1 MVKRVVSLSVVVAVA
16 SLAASE
22 AQAQGVTI
30 EHKPVGC
37 IVAGKYPKMNACFTP
52 STKLARAR
60 VYFRPEEGPAN
71 WYYVEMK
78 TDQPC
83 FAGVLPKPKKSLIG
97 KKVLYYVDAFD
108 QQFTENRTPDNPAD
122 VVANERECKKD
133 IPVAPFVTNA
143 SVTVFP
149 SLPAGF
155 AAAGLAT
162 GTTIAIGAG
171 AAAVVGG
178 GVAVAASGGSD
189 NNNNTPTTVA
199 GGGTTTTTQPPPVN
213 STTTTTTT
221 STTQPVATAFRPV
234 FKISPNPPT
243 GTEPLTV
250 TFNMCD
256 SEGSNL
262 RFRFD
267 YNGDGVDDD
276 GGDFHRCST
285 TRTFM
290 ISGISLLPGTLP
302 SQATYNTRMRVFEA
316 ETGGG
321 DASETNVVT
330 VNAAAAPT
338 TTLAG
343 FNRTSTA
350 RPSTPSAPTRR
361 LAWNSQ
367 LDVPEASGQVVVN
380 GSTAVFSGPGRS
392 TAMALGQRG
401 ENRIEAQIVQGG
413 GRPGTWRFELGSTAS
428 LEPGSLRV
436 VAGNVAM
443 ISADA
448 IVFRLSGRPGERV
461 VFTFKTGH

>member
-1 MVKRVVSLSVVVAVA
+1 MLKRVAHLSVAAVVA
-16 SLAASE
+16 LAPSGLR
-22 AQAQGVTI
+22 AQGVTI
-30 EHKPVGC
+30 DHKPVGC

-52 STKLARAR
+52 SGKLARAR
-60 VYFRPEEGPAN
+60 VYFRAEEGGTN

-78 TDQPC
+78 SDAPC
-83 FAGVLPKPKKSLIG
+83 FAGILPKPKKNLIG

-122 VVANERECKKD
+122 VVANERDCKKD

-162 GTTIAIGAG
+162 GTAVALGAG

-178 GVAVAASGGSD
+178 GVAIAASGGND
-189 NNNNTPTTVA
+189 NNNTTPTTA
-199 GGGTTTTTQPPPVN
+199 GGGGTTTTTQPPPAN

-221 STTQPVATAFRPV
+221 STTQPASSAFRPV
-234 FKISPNPPT
+234 FRISPQPPV
-243 GTEPLTV
+243 GVEPLTV
-250 TFNMCD
+250 EFNMCD
-256 SEGSNL
+256 SEGDNL

-267 YNGDGVDDD
+267 YNGDGSEDD
-276 GGDFHRCST
+276 GGDFHKCRT
-285 TRTFM
+285 TRTFR

-302 SQATYNTRMRVFEA
+302 SEATYNTRMRVFEA
-316 ETGGG
+316 VPGGG
-321 DASETNVVT
+321 EATDDNVVK
-330 VNAAAAPT
+330 VMAAAFA
-338 TTLAG
+338 A
-343 FNRTSTA
+343 SA
-350 RPSTPSAPTRR
+350 TPSRGLTGLSGSRAATPAPGRR

-367 LDVPEASGQVVVN
+367 LDVADGSGQVVVN

-401 ENRIEAQIVQGG
+401 ENRIEAQLVQGS

-443 ISADA
+443 ISGDA
-448 IVFRLSGRPGERV
+448 VVFRLGGRPGERV
-461 VFTFKTGH
+461 VFTFKTGR